1 MLEVDTDREW
11 LPLGFRLFEVMVT
24 GEDNAEVLP
33 WPVVTIGEMGE
44 AKGA

>member
-11 LPLGFRLFEVMVT
+11 PPLAFRLFEVMVT
-24 GEDNAEVLP
+24 GEDKAEVLP
-33 WPVVTIGEMGE
+33 WPDVTIGEIGE